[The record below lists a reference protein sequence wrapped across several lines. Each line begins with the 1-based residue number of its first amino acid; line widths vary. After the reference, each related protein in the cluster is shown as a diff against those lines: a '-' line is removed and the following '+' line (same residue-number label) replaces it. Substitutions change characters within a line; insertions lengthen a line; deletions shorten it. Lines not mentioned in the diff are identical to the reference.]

1 MKVRQREPS
10 GTQVLHQASAGEG
23 RDLSGW
29 IGQSRGAFAL
39 E

>member
-1 MKVRQREPS
+1 MKVKQREPS

-23 RDLSGW
+23 RDLSGQ